1 MRSCNLKIFIIQQ
14 HCLRMCLELVF
25 ILFSSIS
32 LYGTTYYV
40 SNSGDNQNDGLTP
53 TTAFKTL
60 SHAATKLAA
69 RDTLL
74 LNSGDV
80 FRDSMKLST
89 IADPVIMSY
98 GNTGLPKP
106 VISASV
112 AISSWS
118 VHSGQVWAASCDN
131 KIVKLFANNAMMPL
145 ARYPDTGWLRI
156 DTLIED
162 SDGSNSVIHIAA
174 LTSHPNN
181 ASGYWNNAQIRWR
194 RWSWWFETRTINA
207 YDASGILSLEGQ
219 SIIHINQPSRG
230 WGFYIDNKF
239 EELNAPGE
247 WYYDS
252 SAKKVYFH
260 PPNGTNPNDMLIEGA
275 YLSTGVELAGGTV
288 NNIWFKHQTMYGL
301 SISKTSFVSNCR
313 FDGIGG
319 DQGGAALRASW
330 DIADS
335 RIHDNRFENN
345 LNTGISWYENSG
357 RLGMSILE
365 RDTLINTGTFPGYGG
380 SGTWHAVGI
389 LVHLSKN
396 VRVQYNYLDKTGYA
410 GILLGSDS
418 NFVQYNIIKNAMW
431 TLNDGA
437 GIYTNCNKS
446 FIRNNII
453 YDTKGDLESS
463 GPWYP
468 LGHGIWLEFLGDF
481 RESIVENN
489 TMVRNG
495 CYGIYLPNNFSCTI
509 KNNVLFDNAVAQL
522 RLDGEEGNTTPQN
535 NQFTDNVCYSTSKE
549 QKSLLFRSE
558 YDYGVMQNNYFC
570 NPYTDSVVSG
580 YGTGNNQWTIYDY
593 TLAQWQS
600 LFSWADNTP
609 KTDPFKRPPGISPDN
624 PYGKA
629 RIFINESLT
638 AKNFSLGPTIYKD
651 LDNNDVTGSV
661 SVPPFSSKILV
672 QADSIVG
679 ITVNDMKN
687 DFIMLHKGRAALHYR
702 LLKTSSVTLAVYT
715 IAGRQVYRLPRA
727 MQAPGTYTINFNKTN
742 SRQKKLAQGVY
753 NYVFTISSKGSVSS
767 SIGKFV
773 VVY

>member
-1 MRSCNLKIFIIQQ
+1 MVKMKTITFTLYSIPKLISI
-14 HCLRMCLELVF
+14 VF
-25 ILFSSIS
+25 LFVPIHS
-32 LYGTTYYV
+32 TTYYV
-40 SNSGDNQNDGLTP
+40 SNAGNNQQDGLTQN
-53 TTAFKTL
+53 TAFKTL
-60 SHAATKLAA
+60 SYAATRLSA

-74 LNSGDV
+74 LNCGDV

-98 GNTGLPKP
+98 GDMSRAKP

-118 VHSGQVWAASCDN
+118 IHTGQVWVASCD
-131 KIVKLFANNAMMPL
+131 KEIVKLFANGVMMPL

-156 DTLIED
+156 DTLIEN
-162 SDGSNSVIHIAA
+162 SDGTNSVIHIAA
-174 LTSHPNN
+174 LARHPNN

-194 RWSWWFETRTINA
+194 RWSWWFETRRITDYN
-207 YDASGILSLEGQ
+207 ASGILTLEGE

-230 WGFYIDNKF
+230 WGFYIDNKL
-239 EELNAPGE
+239 EELDAPGE
-247 WYYDS
+247 WFYDNTS
-252 SAKKVYFH
+252 QRVYFH
-260 PPNGTNPNDMLIEGA
+260 PPNGTDPNDILIEGA
-275 YLSTGVELAGGTV
+275 YLSTGIELAGGTV
-288 NNIWFKHQTMYGL
+288 NNIWFKHQTLYGL
-301 SISKTSFVSNCR
+301 SISKTSFVSNCL
-313 FDGIGG
+313 FEGIGS
-319 DQGGAALRASW
+319 DSGGAALRASW

-389 LVHLSKN
+389 LVHLSRN

-418 NFVQYNIIKNAMW
+418 NFVQYNSIKNAMW

-446 FIRNNII
+446 IIRNNII
-453 YDTKGDLESS
+453 LDTKGDLVSS

-468 LGHGIWLEFLGDF
+468 LGHGIWLEFLEDF

-489 TMVRNG
+489 TIVG
-495 CYGIYLPNNFSCTI
+495 CGCNGIYLPNNFSCTI
-509 KNNVLFDNAVAQL
+509 KNNTLFNNTIAQL

-535 NQFTDNVCYSTSKE
+535 NQFTGNICYSMSKE
-549 QKSLLFRSE
+549 QKSLLFRPE
-558 YDYGVMQNNYFC
+558 YNYGTMQNNYFC

-600 LFSWADNTP
+600 QSSWADNSP
-609 KTDPFKRPPGISPDN
+609 KTDPLKRPPGINPEN
-624 PYGKA
+624 PYGTAK
-629 RIFINESLT
+629 IFINESLT
-638 AKNFSLGPTIYKD
+638 ERTFSLGTTVYKD
-651 LDNNDVTGSV
+651 LDNNDVAVSV
-661 SVPPFSSKILV
+661 SVPAFSSKILV

-679 ITVNDMKN
+679 VKQNNTSNEPIFVRISKT
-687 DFIMLHKGRAALHYR
+687 ALHYR
-702 LLKTSSVTLAVYT
+702 LLNTSSVRLAIYNLV
-715 IAGRQVYRLPRA
+715 GRQVYRSSEKI
-727 MQAPGTYTINFNKTN
+727 QTGGTYTINFKDIN
-742 SRQKKLAQGVY
+742 SHKGRLAQGVY
-753 NYVFTISSKGSVSS
+753 NCIFTVSTNGTVFLR
-767 SIGKFV
+767 IGKFI

>member
-1 MRSCNLKIFIIQQ
+1 MDIRNFKYYIIP
-14 HCLRMCLELVF
+14 LLTI
-25 ILFSSIS
+25 ILFIPIHS
-32 LYGTTYYV
+32 TTFYV
-40 SNSGDNQNDGLTP
+40 SDSGNNQLDGLTP
-53 TTAFKTL
+53 GTAFKTL

-74 LNSGDV
+74 LNRGDV
-80 FRDSMKLST
+80 FRDSMKLSI

-98 GNTGLPKP
+98 GNTALGKP

-112 AISSWS
+112 AISSWN
-118 VHSGQVWAASCDN
+118 VHSGQVWVASCDK
-131 KIVKLFANNAMMPL
+131 KIEKLFADGVMMPL
-145 ARYPDTGWLRI
+145 ARYPDTGWFRI
-156 DTLIED
+156 DTLIEN
-162 SDGSNSVIHIAA
+162 SDGTNSIIHIAA

-181 ASGYWNNAQIRWR
+181 STGYWNNAQIRWR
-194 RWSWWFETRTINA
+194 RWSWWFETRRITS
-207 YDASGILSLEGQ
+207 YDAVGILTLEGK

-230 WGFYIDNKF
+230 WGFYIDNKL
-239 EELNAPGE
+239 EELDAPGE
-247 WYYDS
+247 WFYDN
-252 SAKKVYFH
+252 SAQKVYFY
-260 PPNGTNPNDMLIEGA
+260 PPGGTDPNNMLIEGA
-275 YLSTGVELAGGTV
+275 YLSRGIEFAGGTV
-288 NNIWFKHQTMYGL
+288 NNIWFKHQTLYGL
-301 SISKTSFVSNCR
+301 SMSRTSFVSNCR
-313 FDGIGG
+313 FDGIGS
-319 DQGGAALRASW
+319 DSGGAALRASW

-437 GIYTNCNKS
+437 GVYTNCNKS

-453 YDTKGDLESS
+453 RDTRGDLESS

-489 TMVRNG
+489 TIVGSG

-509 KNNVLFDNAVAQL
+509 KNNTLFNNAVTQL
-522 RLDGEEGNTTPQN
+522 RLDGEEGNTAPQN
-535 NQFTDNVCYSTSKE
+535 NQFTDNICYSTSKE
-549 QKSLLFRSE
+549 QKSLLFRP
-558 YDYGVMQNNYFC
+558 DYNYGTMQNNYFC
-570 NPYTDSVVSG
+570 NPYTDSVVAG

-600 LFSWADNTP
+600 MFTWADNSP

-629 RIFINESLT
+629 KIFINESLT
-638 AKNFSLGPTIYKD
+638 AKNFSLGPTAYKD

-661 SVPPFSSKILV
+661 SVLPFSSKILA

-679 ITVNDMKN
+679 ITKNNTGNDLIV
-687 DFIMLHKGRAALHYR
+687 FRRSRAALHYR
-702 LLKTSSVTLAVYT
+702 LIKKSSVSFTVYNL
-715 IAGRQVYRLPRA
+715 AGRQVYRLPKTV
-727 MQAPGTYTINFNKTN
+727 QLPGIYSINLKNLTSYTE
-742 SRQKKLAQGVY
+742 RLAQGIY
-753 NYVFTISSKGSVSS
+753 NYLFTISANGALYSK
-767 SIGKFV
+767 IGKFV